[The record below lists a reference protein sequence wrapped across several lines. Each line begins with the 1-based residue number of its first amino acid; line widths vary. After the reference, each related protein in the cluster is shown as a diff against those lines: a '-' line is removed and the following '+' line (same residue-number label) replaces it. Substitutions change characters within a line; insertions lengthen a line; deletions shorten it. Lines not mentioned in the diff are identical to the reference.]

1 MKRLVIAIP
10 LILLAALSF
19 ALNKAESPA
28 EAEGP
33 IRILFL
39 GHDSEHHDSNKYFP
53 MLSKALGRDGIY
65 FDYYTNVEEA
75 LGDFSHLSKYDG
87 VLLYANHGAIS
98 VKQYGNLKR
107 YVTEGGGFIPVH
119 CASACFNNQPDF
131 VRLVGGKFAHH
142 KGKEFTT
149 TVVAPRH
156 PAMKNVREFKAWDET
171 YVHSGHG
178 SDRTILMVRK
188 PEGDDNVKEPEPW
201 TWTRNEGKGRVF
213 YTASG
218 HDQRVWSRDEF
229 HQLLKSGIL
238 WAIGEDR
245 KKSYEGFISSRKVL
259 TYETRANIP
268 NYEKRPK
275 PLQYQHPLSPEES
288 LKYTQVPVG
297 WSLKLFAS
305 EPQIV
310 NPIGLAWDEGGRLW
324 AAETVDYPN
333 EIKAER
339 KGDDKIKILEDTNGD
354 GRCDKVTVFADG
366 LNIPTS
372 LTFGNGGV
380 YVHHAAETLFLKDTD
395 GDDKADIREVVL
407 RGWGT
412 GDTHAGPSNLRY
424 GLDNEIWG
432 TVGYSSFSNEGNR
445 FGSGVY
451 RFTKDGSSLEFLH
464 QFNNNTWGLGLN
476 NEGDV
481 FGSTANNN
489 PSFFCG
495 IPATILPGRKGL
507 SAKMVASSSTFH
519 PITPNIRQVD
529 VFGGYTAAAGH
540 AFANSDNFP
549 ESWRGKRAF
558 VAGPTGN
565 LLGMFDTSRDGAG
578 YKSRN
583 AFQLVASADEWFSP
597 VAAEIGPD
605 GNLWISDWY
614 NFIIQHNPTPND
626 NRGGYAA
633 KNGKGNAHI
642 NPNRD
647 RQHGRIYRL
656 VWDEAPKSKIN
667 SLREASNEE
676 LLRALGDSNQFWR
689 ITAQRLLVDGK
700 KTEVAKSLR
709 ALVGKPG
716 IGAIHALWALD
727 GLGKLDSDT
736 HRNALLS
743 TNPVV
748 RRNAVRALPLDA
760 SGVDLIFQSGVIND
774 PDLTTRLAAFVA
786 LAQFPTSE
794 PVKNA
799 VTSLGNDEVNQK
811 DEWLSAALDAAGKKH
826 QAEEFSDLEYQESE
840 ENLLENRNWEVFIHS
855 GNGAQ
860 HLRPTAEG
868 FKGGKCL
875 KIESKKPTD
884 TSWGAEVKVKAN
896 TRYRLRGKIKTEGI
910 QGGGLG
916 ALFNVHEL
924 QSPERVKTQA
934 LRGKKDWTEVSIDFN
949 SLGRKEITINALFGG
964 WGQSTGTA
972 WFDEIELKEL
982 VAIPKIQPDVKLR
995 PGDATRGKDL
1005 FNTHPVAACS
1015 RCHVVGGKGG
1025 VIGPALDTIAA
1036 RKGPDYIKRSLL
1048 EPNAEIAEGY
1058 PLKVSPMPPMN
1069 LLLEPQEIEDILSY
1083 LQTLK

>member
-1 MKRLVIAIP
+1 MKRLALTMP
-10 LILLAALSF
+10 LALLAALSY
-19 ALNKAESPA
+19 ALNKAETPA
-28 EAEGP
+28 EKDGP
-33 IRILFL
+33 VRILFL
-39 GHDSEHHDSNKYFP
+39 GHDSKHHDSNRYFP

-65 FDYYTNVEEA
+65 FDYYTDVDEA
-75 LGDFSHLSKYDG
+75 LGDASHLSRYDG
-87 VLLYANHGAIS
+87 VLLYANHDKIS
-98 VKQYGNLKR
+98 EKQYGNLKN
-107 YVTEGGGFIPVH
+107 YLAEGGGFIPVH

-149 TVVAPRH
+149 TVVAPKH
-156 PAMKNVREFKAWDET
+156 PAMKDVKEFRAWDET

-188 PEGDDNVKEPEPW
+188 PEGDDNMKEPEPW
-201 TWTRNEGKGRVF
+201 TWTRNEGRGRVF

-218 HDQRVWSRDEF
+218 HDQRVWSRKEF

-238 WAIGEDR
+238 WAIGDER
-245 KKSYEGFISSRKVL
+245 RKSYEHFISSRQPL

-275 PLQYQHPLSPEES
+275 PLQYQHPLSPEDS
-288 LKYTQVPVG
+288 LKYTQVPMG
-297 WSLKLFAS
+297 WKLQLFAS

-310 NPIGLAWDEGGRLW
+310 NPIGLAWDARGRLW

-333 EIKAER
+333 EIKEER
-339 KGDDKIKILEDTNGD
+339 KGDDKIKILEDTDGD

-380 YVHHAAETLFLKDTD
+380 YVHHAAETLFLKDID
-395 GDDKADIREVVL
+395 GDDQADVRKVILE
-407 RGWGT
+407 GWGT

-424 GLDNEIWG
+424 GLDNQIWG
-432 TVGYSSFSNEGNR
+432 TVGYSAYSNAGKR

-451 RFTKDGSSLEFLH
+451 RFSKDGSSLEFLH
-464 QFNNNTWGLGLN
+464 QFNNNTWGLGMN
-476 NEGDV
+476 SAGDV

-495 IPATILPGRKGL
+495 IPATILPGGKGL
-507 SAKMVASSSTFH
+507 SAKMIASSTRFH

-549 ESWRGKRAF
+549 ESWRGNRAF

-565 LLGMFDTSRDGAG
+565 LLGMFDTTRDGAG
-578 YKSRN
+578 YKSKN

-597 VAAEIGPD
+597 VAAEVGPD

-614 NFIIQHNPTPND
+614 NFIIQHNPTPNAG
-626 NRGGYAA
+626 RGGYDA

-656 VWDEAPKSKIN
+656 VWDKAEKPKTE
-667 SLREASNEE
+667 SLAGASIPE
-676 LLRALGDSNQFWR
+676 LIAALSDSNQFWR
-689 ITAQRLLVDGK
+689 LTAQRLLVDGRMTGAVSQLK
-700 KTEVAKSLR
+700 GLVA
-709 ALVGKPG
+709 APGVGS
-716 IGAIHALWALD
+716 IHALWTLD
-727 GLGKLDSDT
+727 GLGVLDAET
-736 HRNALLS
+736 LRGALLS
-743 TNPVV
+743 IDPVL
-748 RRNAVRALPLDA
+748 RRNAIRALPPNEA
-760 SGVDLIFQSGVIND
+760 GVALMFQSGVIHD

-786 LAQFPTSE
+786 LAKFPTSE

-799 VTSLGNDEVNQK
+799 VTSLGTNEVNQD
-811 DEWLSAALDAAGKKH
+811 DEWLSVALAAAGKKH
-826 QAEEFSDLEYQESE
+826 QAEAFADLNCEESKM
-840 ENLLENRNWEVFIHS
+840 NLLDKVNWKIFVHS
-855 GNGAQ
+855 GDGAQ
-860 HLRPTAEG
+860 HLMPAREG
-868 FKGGKCL
+868 VKGGKCL
-875 KIESKKPTD
+875 KIVSLKPTD
-884 TSWGAEVKVKAN
+884 TSWGGVVEVKPN
-896 TRYRLRGKIKTEGI
+896 SRYRLRGKIKTEGI
-910 QGGGLG
+910 KGGGLG

-924 QSPERVKTQA
+924 QSPERVKTEA
-934 LRGKKDWTEVSIDFN
+934 VRGKKDWAEVSIDFN
-949 SLGRKEITINALFGG
+949 SEGREKLTINALFGG

-972 WFDEIELKEL
+972 WFDDIELREL
-982 VAIPKIQPDVKLR
+982 VPVPRNSEEVKLL
-995 PGDATRGKDL
+995 PGDVARGEKL
-1005 FNTHPVAACS
+1005 FRAHPVAACN
-1015 RCHVVGGKGG
+1015 RCHAVSGKGG

-1036 RKGPDYIKRSLL
+1036 RKGPDYIRRSLL

-1058 PLKVSPMPPMN
+1058 PLKASPMPPMN
-1069 LLLEPQEIEDILSY
+1069 LLLEPQEIEDLLAY